1 MEIGAGDVRVRKE
14 VQILRRSSAGRRGN
28 GWKEGGCEGTSM
40 DVLFAPLFVGP
51 WMGEK
56 QLVVAMTRMK
66 LLMIKKEFELLLKLG
81 FYIVL
86 FDFWRWFQ

>member
-1 MEIGAGDVRVRKE
+1 M
-14 VQILRRSSAGRRGN
+14 RRSSAGRRGN

-66 LLMIKKEFELLLKLG
+66 LLMIKREFELPPYVMILLG
-81 FYIVL
+81 IVL
-86 FDFWRWFQ
+86 ISGDGFNDVTIT

>member
-1 MEIGAGDVRVRKE
+1 VG
-14 VQILRRSSAGRRGN
+14 SRGK

-51 WMGEK
+51 GMGEK

-66 LLMIKKEFELLLKLG
+66 LLMIKRELELPPNVTVLPG
-81 FYIVL
+81 IVL
-86 FDFWRWFQ
+86 ISGDGFNDVTIT